1 MKRSWVRRSGNSR
14 HSNIKNKEY
23 CWVHNM
29 PELQSNIKTV
39 NEKLQRLLRNHA
51 QLQKDNE
58 RQSKLIKELLEEK
71 TRNSEQIALLQQQL
85 DILKTSAG
93 QMNGADKKA
102 FEKNISQYI
111 KEIDKC
117 IGLLSD

>member
-1 MKRSWVRRSGNSR
+1 
-14 HSNIKNKEY
+14 
-23 CWVHNM
+23 M
-29 PELQSNIKTV
+29 PDLQSNIKTV
-39 NEKLQRLLRNHA
+39 NEKLQKLLRNHV

-58 RQSKLIKELLEEK
+58 RQTKLIKELQEEK
-71 TRNSEQIALLQQQL
+71 ARNTGQIAVLQQQL
-85 DILKTSAG
+85 DILKTAAG
-93 QMNGADKKA
+93 QMNAGDKKL